1 MSKNSSGKES
11 RNCTSQDRAS
21 DHNREQQLN
30 DNNDKYWQSR
40 GEESRPADWEDRRV
54 RNDD

>member
-1 MSKNSSGKES
+1 MSKNSSGTGSSNGSS
-11 RNCTSQDRAS
+11 RDRAS

-40 GEESRPADWEDRRV
+40 GEESRPTDWEDRTR
-54 RNDD
+54 DGD